1 MMEGKK
7 IQKGM
12 FILVFLMIPLFLGM
26 GSSGSGSPDKI
37 PVPAKKFKVVV
48 VDQMDVV
55 TEAQDASIDGAT
67 FVEGKRGEGIFTVAF
82 ENISSVVFFRKEGIL
97 TGNLKLRDGASQ
109 TLILQGNKRLF
120 GRTAYGTFQ
129 IPLSEL
135 KKMTVNGR

>member
-1 MMEGKK
+1 MESKK

-37 PVPAKKFKVVV
+37 PVPVKKFKVVV